1 MQHLI
6 ANNKQAAGH
15 LGLYHKTEVKPG
27 DTYLASI
34 NMQSAAKATA
44 ECAVT
49 RDLRVH
55 LHLADA

>member
-6 ANNKQAAGH
+6 ANNKQATGFW
-15 LGLYHKTEVKPG
+15 GLYHKTEVKPG

-34 NMQSAAKATA
+34 NMQPAAKATA

-49 RDLRVH
+49 RQRPEDPPSFS
-55 LHLADA
+55 